1 MLLYINFSLF
11 KQFWYLFW
19 QVYENYIHNLLV
31 GGETISLGLFDTA
44 GQEDFDRLRPLS
56 YPNSDVFLVCFS
68 VITPAS
74 FNNVRE
80 KESILMNE
88 WEFYIIYQ
96 TNLIILIFQNMWI
109 TFSSN
114 HFSGY
119 LRSPITVQIFHF
131 WLLVHKLI
139 CAMIQLLWKNWEETS
154 KNQFQD

>member
-1 MLLYINFSLF
+1 MCSGWRWCRWKNLHADFLYPKQISYYLHTYGNIKIKVIIYLHINFA
-11 KQFWYLFW
+11 QFWHLFW

-80 KESILMNE
+80 KESI
-88 WEFYIIYQ
+88 IIM
-96 TNLIILIFQNMWI
+96 TNPNPTLYFGLRYAFQVGP
-109 TFSSN
+109 FVLLAS
-114 HFSGY
+114 FVKGF
-119 LRSPITVQIFHF
+119 LFHYC
-131 WLLVHKLI
+131 I
-139 CAMIQLLWKNWEETS
+139 
-154 KNQFQD
+154 

>member
-1 MLLYINFSLF
+1 MKI
-11 KQFWYLFW
+11 K
-19 QVYENYIHNLLV
+19 IHNLLV

-96 TNLIILIFQNMWI
+96 TNLIILIFQNM
-109 TFSSN
+109 
-114 HFSGY
+114 
-119 LRSPITVQIFHF
+119 
-131 WLLVHKLI
+131 
-139 CAMIQLLWKNWEETS
+139 
-154 KNQFQD
+154 